1 MAYTDFIAAIDLGTS
16 HIVGMVGTKN
26 SSGAISII
34 AYEVEN
40 SDSSIRRG
48 CVYNIK
54 EAAAKIRR
62 LILKLENKLGGSRI
76 GKIYVGVGGQ
86 SLRTV
91 DHVVSKLLPGGLVTE
106 EALKDLDKECK
117 QFHPDMGYIFS
128 IEGPT
133 YFVDNRLVDDPL
145 GVSGNRLEARYRLVV
160 GRPSIHSSIMNNFE
174 EVIKAQIAGIIVSP
188 TALAELILTNVEKE
202 QGCAL
207 VDFGAGVTS
216 VAIYKQG
223 QLVSMSV
230 IPLGS
235 NLITKDIMS
244 LNVSEKEAERLK
256 RTYGDAI
263 WNKDNDHVK
272 VTIDLKDG
280 QHSMEVKQSEIN
292 IIVEARAREIVENIY
307 QRLVDAEMNTE
318 PGFSIVLAG
327 SGAALK
333 NFREL
338 IMERFKMDVR
348 YASVRKDKIEGG
360 EMIACNPD
368 YTTAAALLLRANENC
383 AYVYKETEKKP
394 VAEPV
399 VNTKPEK
406 IEPKQVEKPIFEPEP
421 VKVEEKKEEE
431 KPYEPERVQESQ
443 KPITPPT
450 GGNTHGTGNVNK
462 KGGGLFG
469 KWGKKVI
476 DFGDNMFNEE

>member
-1 MAYTDFIAAIDLGTS
+1 
-16 HIVGMVGTKN
+16 
-26 SSGAISII
+26 
-34 AYEVEN
+34 
-40 SDSSIRRG
+40 
-48 CVYNIK
+48 
-54 EAAAKIRR
+54 
-62 LILKLENKLGGSRI
+62 
-76 GKIYVGVGGQ
+76 
-86 SLRTV
+86 
-91 DHVVSKLLPGGLVTE
+91 
-106 EALKDLDKECK
+106 
-117 QFHPDMGYIFS
+117 
-128 IEGPT
+128 
-133 YFVDNRLVDDPL
+133 
-145 GVSGNRLEARYRLVV
+145 
-160 GRPSIHSSIMNNFE
+160 
-174 EVIKAQIAGIIVSP
+174 
-188 TALAELILTNVEKE
+188 
-202 QGCAL
+202 
-207 VDFGAGVTS
+207 
-216 VAIYKQG
+216 
-223 QLVSMSV
+223 
-230 IPLGS
+230 
-235 NLITKDIMS
+235 MS

-431 KPYEPERVQESQ
+431 KPYEPERVQEPQ